1 MEDEES
7 FRVIIVLGGILTS
20 RVIRKEKLMRYTTGW
35 INYYRYAEKLNGGH
49 GRIAPSQN
57 LCGVLE
63 TMEESVDEV

>member
-35 INYYRYAEKLNGGH
+35 INYYRYADMK
-49 GRIAPSQN
+49 N
-57 LCGVLE
+57 L
-63 TMEESVDEV
+63 MEDMDE